1 MNKVLTCRSGTV
13 KYHDSIKQAD
23 ERMALSVNQLQMWQL
38 AASPINYA
46 VSYDYIIG
54 KNIQLNT
61 AIEQHIISGKSL
73 DNFFIEEVYRQFVLG
88 QSKFRHDIVHDVE
101 EILTNVQTNTQHST
115 KTINSFI
122 SSIEANIR
130 HIQSKDKQ
138 KVSLAISDLCQSS
151 VKFKHQQQKL
161 QRLLL
166 NTQQQ
171 TKALK
176 NELEEVK
183 KEIYLDPLT
192 NLYNRKA
199 MSQHLDIWLGE
210 DPEKKLAAIVVNI
223 DEFSQFDQRFGS
235 VVSNV
240 LLTKIAKKVSSY
252 VDNSGLPVRSA
263 GDEFIILL
271 PDVEQSIAEEIGQ
284 KIKQGVQKLR
294 FISNK
299 SGIKFPQLTVSIG
312 INEFKVTESVNTII
326 KKSRQMLEVGKQKE
340 LSSALN

>member
-1 MNKVLTCRSGTV
+1 M

-23 ERMALSVNQLQMWQL
+23 KKMTLSVQQLQIWQL

-46 VSYDYIIG
+46 VSYDYVTG

-61 AIEQHIISGKSL
+61 AIEQHLISGKSL

-101 EILTNVQTNTQHST
+101 EVLINIQTNTQHST

-122 SSIEANIR
+122 SSIEANIK
-130 HIQSKDKQ
+130 HIQSSDKQ
-138 KVSLAISDLCQSS
+138 KVSLAISELCQSS
-151 VKFKHQQQKL
+151 LTFKRQQQKL
-161 QRLLL
+161 QRQLLI
-166 NTQQQ
+166 TQQQ
-171 TKALK
+171 TNALK

-210 DPEKKLAAIVVNI
+210 DPEKKFAAIVVNI
-223 DEFSQFDQRFGS
+223 DDFSQFNQRFGS
-235 VVSNV
+235 LVSDV
-240 LLTKIAKKVSSY
+240 LLTKVAKKVSSY

-271 PDVEQSIAEEIGQ
+271 PDVEQSVAHEIAE
-284 KIKQGVQKLR
+284 KIKQGVKKLR

-299 SGIKFPQLTVSIG
+299 SGVRFPQLTVSVG
-312 INEFKVTESVNTII
+312 INEFKVTESVSTII
-326 KKSRQMLEVGKQKE
+326 KKSRQMLDVTKHKQ
-340 LSSALN
+340 LSPALG

>member
-1 MNKVLTCRSGTV
+1 M

-23 ERMALSVNQLQMWQL
+23 KKMTLSVQQLQIWQL

-46 VSYDYIIG
+46 VSYDYVTG

-61 AIEQHIISGKSL
+61 AIEQHLISGKSL

-101 EILTNVQTNTQHST
+101 EVLINIQTNTQHST

-122 SSIEANIR
+122 SSIEANIK
-130 HIQSKDKQ
+130 HIQSDKQ
-138 KVSLAISDLCQSS
+138 KVSLAISELCQSS
-151 VKFKHQQQKL
+151 LTFKRQQQKL
-161 QRLLL
+161 QRQLLI
-166 NTQQQ
+166 TQQQ
-171 TKALK
+171 TNALK

-210 DPEKKLAAIVVNI
+210 DPEKKFAAIVVNI
-223 DEFSQFDQRFGS
+223 DDFSQFNQRFGS
-235 VVSNV
+235 LVSDV
-240 LLTKIAKKVSSY
+240 LLTKVAKKVSSY

-271 PDVEQSIAEEIGQ
+271 PDVEQSVAHEIAE
-284 KIKQGVQKLR
+284 KIKQGVKKLR

-299 SGIKFPQLTVSIG
+299 SGVRFPQLTVSVG
-312 INEFKVTESVNTII
+312 INEFKVTESVSTII
-326 KKSRQMLEVGKQKE
+326 KKSRQMLDVTKHKQ
-340 LSSALN
+340 LSPALG

>member
-1 MNKVLTCRSGTV
+1 M

-23 ERMALSVNQLQMWQL
+23 KKMTLSVQQLQIWQL

-46 VSYDYIIG
+46 VSYDYVTG

-61 AIEQHIISGKSL
+61 AIEQHLISGKSL

-101 EILTNVQTNTQHST
+101 EVLINIQTNTQHST

-122 SSIEANIR
+122 SSIEANIK
-130 HIQSKDKQ
+130 HIQSDKQ
-138 KVSLAISDLCQSS
+138 KVSLAISELCQSS
-151 VKFKHQQQKL
+151 LTFKRQQQKL
-161 QRLLL
+161 QRQLLI
-166 NTQQQ
+166 TQQQ
-171 TKALK
+171 TNALK

-210 DPEKKLAAIVVNI
+210 DPEKKFAAIVVNI
-223 DEFSQFDQRFGS
+223 DDFSQFNQRFGS
-235 VVSNV
+235 LVSDV
-240 LLTKIAKKVSSY
+240 LLTKVAKKVSSY

-271 PDVEQSIAEEIGQ
+271 PDVEQSVAHEIAE
-284 KIKQGVQKLR
+284 KIKQGVKKLR

-299 SGIKFPQLTVSIG
+299 SGVRFPQLTGSVG
-312 INEFKVTESVNTII
+312 INEFKVTESVSTII
-326 KKSRQMLEVGKQKE
+326 KKSRQMLDVTKHKQ
-340 LSSALN
+340 LSPALG